1 MNRKPRILLVDDDAD
16 FVTATKKILESK
28 SWEVIVASN
37 GEDGIKKAKT
47 ESPDLILLD
56 MMMPVKD
63 GFLAAKDLKTDAAVS
78 KIPVL
83 ALTGF
88 NQNLGDPFEI
98 QVDEYIQ
105 KTITP
110 GQLLE
115 KVDVHLKRLGF

>member
-1 MNRKPRILLVDDDAD
+1 MNRKARILLVDDDVD

-37 GEDGIKKAKT
+37 GEEGIKKARS

-63 GFLAAKDLKTDAAVS
+63 GFLAAKDLKTDAKLS

-105 KTITP
+105 KTVTP
-110 GQLLE
+110 VQLQE
-115 KVDVHLKRLGF
+115 KVQGHLKRLGL